1 MSTIYQY
8 MKSTDPEVVAAVER
22 NEQSRLE
29 WKDRLFEWASDL
41 TGKPRAELTLQVVGW
56 NADRLS
62 FKGFYK
68 SQVAGVDLPGQ
79 WTKEPVRP
87 YKTNP
92 FMKEYRKV
100 ASWEAEAV
108 PGRPGTLYGDGYFGG
123 GATFVVGGVAY
134 SGVGFTPEPNQSDD
148 SADRWQEIKASEYY
162 AATEAY
168 EEEA

>member
-22 NEQSRLE
+22 NEQSRRG
-29 WKDRLFEWASDL
+29 WGDRLFEWASEL
-41 TGKPRAELTLQVVGW
+41 TGVPRSELRLRTVGW
-56 NADRLS
+56 SNDSLR
-62 FKGFYK
+62 FTGFYK

-92 FMKEYRKV
+92 FIKEYRKV

-123 GATFVVGGVAY
+123 GATFVVDGVAY
-134 SGVGFTPEPNQSDD
+134 SGVGFTPESNKSDD
-148 SADRWQEIKASEYY
+148 SADRWQEIKASDYY

-168 EEEA
+168 KGEA